1 MTEGKPE
8 YRTQAAIGTRVEL
21 ELLAHDEAIDQ
32 MAVDIV
38 FDKFADLAQDFLGA
52 SSPLAKAVIGKSAGT
67 TVDYAMGDITSVRIV
82 SVARSVRKPPADAA
96 EQRQAILDEARDK
109 AERTNAE
116 MFASSYGS
124 KWGNYE
130 VGEEQE

>member
-1 MTEGKPE
+1 MATEQPT
-8 YRTQAAIGTRVEL
+8 YPAQAAIGTRVEL
-21 ELLAHDEAIDQ
+21 ELVGDSQVIDR

-38 FDKFADLAQDFLGA
+38 FDKSADLDQDFLGA
-52 SSPLAKAVIGKSAGT
+52 SSPLAKAIIGKPVGT
-67 TVDYAMGDITSVRIV
+67 TVDYAMGDITHVHIV
-82 SVARSVRKPPADAA
+82 SVVRSERTPPADAA
-96 EQRQAILDEARDK
+96 DQRQAILDEARRK

-130 VGEEQE
+130 VSDEE

>member
-1 MTEGKPE
+1 MTDGKPDL
-8 YRTQAAIGTRVEL
+8 RTQAAIGTRVEL
-21 ELLAHDEAIDQ
+21 ELLAHGEAIDR
-32 MAVDIV
+32 MTVDIV

-52 SSPLAKAVIGKSAGT
+52 GSPLAKAIIGKWPGA
-67 TVDYAMGDITSVRIV
+67 TVDYAMGDITSVQIV
-82 SVARSVRKPPADAA
+82 GVVRSVRTPATDAA
-96 EQRQAILDEARDK
+96 DQRQAILDEARRK

-130 VGEEQE
+130 VSDEE